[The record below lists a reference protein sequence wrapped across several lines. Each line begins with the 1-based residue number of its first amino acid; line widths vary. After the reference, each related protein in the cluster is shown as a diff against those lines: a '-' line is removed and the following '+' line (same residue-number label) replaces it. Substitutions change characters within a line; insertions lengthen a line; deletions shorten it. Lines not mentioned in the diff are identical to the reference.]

1 MNKLIGQ
8 LWIVWAFSVGVMAE
22 VSAASEAEALVKE
35 APVKIEMSDLIKGN
49 HQHPNVLFIVPW
61 QAPSASIPAA
71 HTMAIRLPDEL
82 LNPIERAYFVEQY
95 VGVKE
100 ISQ

>member
-22 VSAASEAEALVKE
+22 VSAESEAE
-35 APVKIEMSDLIKGN
+35 APVKIEMTDLIKGN

-61 QAPSASIPAA
+61 QAPIASIPAA
-71 HTMAIRLPDEL
+71 HNMAIRLPDEL